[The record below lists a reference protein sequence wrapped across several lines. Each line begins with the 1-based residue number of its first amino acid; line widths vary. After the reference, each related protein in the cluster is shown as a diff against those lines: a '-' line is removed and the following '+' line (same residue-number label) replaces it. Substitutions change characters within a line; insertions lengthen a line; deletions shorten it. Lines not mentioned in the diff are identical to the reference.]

1 MAKGV
6 TARRVGHAALR
17 VLRWTGVMVRN
28 GRLPAGVVALAL
40 GVAFAWLATD
50 PAFTVHRVVVSG
62 VVALPG
68 TTLAETSGVLGQS
81 IFGVDPQVV
90 AGRVAALPSVQ
101 QASVHAEVPDTLVI
115 QVRERN
121 VSLVWDAGSAA
132 FLLDGTGM
140 VIGTV
145 APGTPEAVPVV
156 HALPG
161 VAVPAVGSRVDG
173 TLLRTALGLN
183 ARLPAETG
191 LTQANLVIDPLLGVI
206 VQTPEWRAVVG
217 TDDQLGRK
225 LAVLKAMLAQPTWS
239 DLDLRDPDRAVFT
252 RRAGTAAAA
261 PTPTR
266 RAGTAAAAPTPTRR
280 P

>member
-6 TARRVGHAALR
+6 TAKRVGHAALR
-17 VLRWTGVMVRN
+17 VLRWMSVMARN
-28 GRLPAGVVALAL
+28 GRLPAGVGALAL
-40 GVAFAWLATD
+40 GVAFTWLATD

-81 IFGVDPQVV
+81 IFGVNPQTV
-90 AGRVAALPSVQ
+90 AGRVAGLPSVQ
-101 QASVHAEVPDTLVI
+101 NVSVHAEVPDTLVI

-121 VSLVWDAGSAA
+121 VSLVWDTGSTA

-145 APGTPEAVPVV
+145 APGTPSAAPVV

-161 VAVPAVGSRVDG
+161 VPVPTVGGRIDG
-173 TLLRTALGLN
+173 TLLRTALSLN
-183 ARLPAETG
+183 ARLPTEAG
-191 LTQANLVIDPLLGVI
+191 LMQANLVVDPLLGVI
-206 VQTPEWRAVVG
+206 VQTPDWRAIVG

-252 RRAGTAAAA
+252 RKAGTGAVT
-261 PTPTR
+261 PTPAR
-266 RAGTAAAAPTPTRR
+266 KP
-280 P
+280 